1 MDNPAAPTESLDIE
15 QLLRLHTLT
24 KEVARLCQ
32 KQLRAYL
39 DAIALLF
46 RPRRM
51 LGDAMEGAERE
62 SAGGSERTVAELR
75 DLYRKVAPRPFDLRP
90 ELSFPLESVSTQ
102 MQLHEWEYLYQTKT
116 EHGWRAIKVTSP
128 LTWVVAYSSTYSL
141 SILRQ
146 VLAGQEERDSDSV
159 RAFVLRACLMHLHFQ
174 KFPALADLFAGLRYR
189 VEVRRLPEMGD
200 LPLVTLSAP
209 LATIRP
215 PDSLV
220 TVASGLAGGASFA
233 EVLDLSSVRSLK
245 DPLREQIAALF
256 SKHGQEI

>member
-1 MDNPAAPTESLDIE
+1 MD
-15 QLLRLHTLT
+15 TLT

-32 KQLRAYL
+32 KQLRGYL
-39 DAIALLF
+39 DAMALLF

-62 SAGGSERTVAELR
+62 SAGSERTVAELR

-102 MQLHEWEYLYQTKT
+102 MQLHEWEYLYQTKI
-116 EHGWRAIKVTSP
+116 ERGWRAIKVTSP

-174 KFPALADLFAGLRYR
+174 KFPALADLLAGLRYR
-189 VEVRRLPEMGD
+189 VEVRRSTETLAEPASPRC
-200 LPLVTLSAP
+200 LTSPLCVT
-209 LATIRP
+209 
-215 PDSLV
+215 
-220 TVASGLAGGASFA
+220 
-233 EVLDLSSVRSLK
+233 
-245 DPLREQIAALF
+245 
-256 SKHGQEI
+256 